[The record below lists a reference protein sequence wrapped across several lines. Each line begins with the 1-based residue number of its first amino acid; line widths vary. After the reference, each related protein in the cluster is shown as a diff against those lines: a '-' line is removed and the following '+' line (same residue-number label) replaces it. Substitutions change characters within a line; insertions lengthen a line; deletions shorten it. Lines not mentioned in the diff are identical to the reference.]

1 MNSKHFSDEQLF
13 AVAQQLL
20 QQIKKTQEHSENKQ
34 IPVGISNRHI
44 HLSQQDLE
52 TLFGPGAELSPK
64 NYLSQPGQ
72 FAAKQ
77 TVSVVGTKNTIHN
90 VRVLGPVRSVSQ
102 LEISRT
108 DSFQLGIHA
117 PINESGDLT
126 KAGAALIIGPKGF
139 VHLDQHVIIAKRH
152 IHMSPEDAKRFGV
165 VQGETVAIKTTG
177 ERSAVF
183 YDTVVRI
190 SSQFRLECHLDM
202 DEANAAGLGN
212 KNTFVEIC
220 KDR

>member
-1 MNSKHFSDEQLF
+1 MNRKQFSDEQLL
-13 AVAQQLL
+13 AVAQQVL
-20 QQIKKTQEHSENKQ
+20 QQIKKTQAHSENKQ

-52 TLFGPGAELSPK
+52 TLFGVGAELTPK

-72 FAAKQ
+72 FASQQ
-77 TVSVVGTKNTIHN
+77 TVAVVGTKSTIHN

-108 DSFQLGIHA
+108 DSFQLGIKA

-126 KAGAALIIGPKGF
+126 KAGAALIVGPKGV

-152 IHMSPEDAKRFGV
+152 IHMSSEDAKRLDV
-165 VQGETVAIKTTG
+165 AQGEAVAIKTIG
-177 ERSAVF
+177 ERPAIF
-183 YDTVVRI
+183 YDTIVRI
-190 SSQFRLECHLDM
+190 SDQFRLECHLDM

-212 KNTFVEIC
+212 KNTFVEIV

>member
-1 MNSKHFSDEQLF
+1 MNRKQFSDEQLL
-13 AVAQQLL
+13 AVAQQVL
-20 QQIKKTQEHSENKQ
+20 QQIKKTHTQSENKQ
-34 IPVGISNRHI
+34 IPVGISNRHL

-52 TLFGPGAELSPK
+52 TLFGAGAELTPK

-77 TVSVVGTKNTIHN
+77 TVAVVGTKGTIHN

-108 DSFQLGIHA
+108 DSFQLGIKA
-117 PINESGDLT
+117 PINESGNLE
-126 KAGAALIIGPKGF
+126 KAGAALIVGPKGT
-139 VHLDQHVIIAKRH
+139 VHLTQHVIIAKRH

-165 VQGETVAIKTTG
+165 VQGEAVAIKTMG
-177 ERSAVF
+177 ERPAVF
-183 YDTVVRI
+183 YDTLVRI
-190 SSQFRLECHLDM
+190 SDQFQLECHLDM

-212 KNTFVEIC
+212 QNAFVEIF